1 MIAYCPRCGTD
12 FGEDFKGEWFETAL
26 RCRDCGLTVGAQP
39 AMLARGPEDDEV
51 EYDLVDWPTAERG
64 GATAAFLE
72 AEIPYRWEAEL
83 VLVVPT
89 VAEEEVDRL
98 LDQLEEAG
106 ELAPADEG
114 EDADADAGGGEEA
127 QAAMADLFVAAD
139 RLQHAPADVD
149 VATEVV
155 AAASVVRESAPP
167 YGIERPVWRRIQEL
181 ASALVGDIEEFAPED
196 VVAANAQA
204 VRDFLRDYV

>member
-1 MIAYCPRCGTD
+1 
-12 FGEDFKGEWFETAL
+12 
-26 RCRDCGLTVGAQP
+26 
-39 AMLARGPEDDEV
+39 
-51 EYDLVDWPTAERG
+51 
-64 GATAAFLE
+64 
-72 AEIPYRWEAEL
+72 
-83 VLVVPT
+83 VPT

-98 LDQLEEAG
+98 LDELEDGG
-106 ELAPADEG
+106 ELAPAEEG
-114 EDADADAGGGEEA
+114 ENADADGGEEA

-149 VATEVV
+149 VAAEVA

-181 ASALVGDIEEFAPED
+181 ASALVGDIEEFAEEG
-196 VVAANAQA
+196 VVAANSQA